1 MYFIVFDLHFQIR
14 KFSNFQILIIKFS
27 NFQIE
32 HMNLRNK
39 HREEGEVH
47 TGPLNDIL
55 FILLLF
61 FLIVS
66 TMANPNVVR
75 LSQPKSKSDTKS
87 KQTVVVS
94 IDANKQF
101 YVGTIKVSVTDLKAR
116 LAPFLA
122 KERDQPS
129 IVINADKSVPID
141 DVVAVMRV
149 ARELGAKTVLAVDRS
164 GAQ

>member
-1 MYFIVFDLHFQIR
+1 
-14 KFSNFQILIIKFS
+14 
-27 NFQIE
+27 
-32 HMNLRNK
+32 
-39 HREEGEVH
+39 VH

-66 TMANPNVVR
+66 TLANPNVIK

-101 YVGTIKVSVTDLKAR
+101 YVGTTKVSLSELKSR
-116 LAPFLA
+116 LQPFLA
-122 KERDQPS
+122 KEPDQPA
-129 IVINADKSVPID
+129 IVINADKSVPVE
-141 DVVAVMRV
+141 DVVAVMRI
-149 ARELGAKTVLAVDRS
+149 ARDLGAKSVLAVDKN
-164 GAQ
+164 GVQ